1 MLPPQEVNMTVALV
15 HRAMNDR
22 RQRLGP
28 NTRES
33 LRCEC
38 ECHRVECA
46 NDFDVS
52 AESYARVRTHPGSF
66 IVAPGHQR
74 PSEPVVSTTSA
85 YLVVSRDS
93 LQVSTISRLESQRI
107 RSP

>member
-1 MLPPQEVNMTVALV
+1 MTVALV

-93 LQVSTISRLESQRI
+93 LQVSTISRLESQWI